1 MKKIVFDK
9 IQVQNFLSYGNDPVV
24 LEFTNGVNFITGYN
38 KDDDSRNGVGK
49 TSLIVESLSFALFGK
64 TYRKITQKEI
74 RNRKEDATCSVSLW
88 YTVNDEQYRITRSLG
103 PNTLTRHKI
112 SDGDT
117 NITKTIAETTKDILD
132 DLGITKEVFE
142 NTLVMTAK
150 NSEPF
155 FFQDKSLKT
164 KFIEGILGLECF
176 SELFKDAKDEYNA
189 LNADI
194 GKKNASLDTLIKSYE
209 SDLSYEREWSDK
221 KELDISRMQD
231 KVQELISIQPVDH
244 SDKIH
249 ELQESKDFETAELLL
264 KTDLLNKIKVKEAE
278 YNSNL
283 AHHNSTLTKLTSKP
297 DKCPTCKR
305 AFDDSCQHDMD
316 TEIEEIEGSILSCKL
331 KISDLTSAKS
341 KVQKQIEDIKVKVVQ
356 FQKNID
362 VLNTAQTLFHDASKR
377 IDDLSAKLDE
387 LKNSENPFSDKNL
400 KTKESLDLKKTELDK
415 CLSDLRILDGIK
427 IVFSPTGVKATVI
440 EKIMKVFNE
449 RFGYY
454 LTKLQTPCVIEFDEF
469 FNESVKSLD
478 GKEISFDSLS
488 EGEKGRVNF
497 ALLFAFRDIRRLQ
510 SNVDINISV
519 FDELFD
525 SSIDAKASARI
536 MELLQEMSDEHE
548 DCYYIITHN
557 EQNVSIDN
565 ANIIYLEK
573 ENGIT
578 SIKKV

>member
-1 MKKIVFDK
+1 MKKIIFDK
-9 IQVQNFLSYGNDPVV
+9 IQVQNFLSYGNNPVV

-88 YTVNDEQYRITRSLG
+88 YTVNDEQYRITRSLS

-112 SDGDT
+112 SDGNV

-155 FFQDKSLKT
+155 FSQDKSLKT

-176 SELFKDAKDEYNA
+176 SELFKNAKDEYNA

-194 GKKNASLDTLIKSYE
+194 GKKNASLDTLTRSYQ
-209 SDLSYEREWSDK
+209 SDLTYAKDWDDK
-221 KELDISRMQD
+221 KELNLNQVRS
-231 KVQELISIQPVDH
+231 KLEELINLKPIDN
-244 SDKIH
+244 SDKIQ
-249 ELQESKDFETAELLL
+249 ELQALKDAKMVDSQAKNE
-264 KTDLLNKIKVKEAE
+264 LLNKIKIKEAE
-278 YNSNL
+278 NNANITHLNTAYN
-283 AHHNSTLTKLTSKP
+283 KLTSKP

-305 AFDDSCQHDMD
+305 AFDDSCKHDMD
-316 TEIEEIEGSILSCKL
+316 VETGELQDNIALCKKALSNLSSAKTKILQQIEEVRVNS
-331 KISDLTSAKS
+331 
-341 KVQKQIEDIKVKVVQ
+341 VQY
-356 FQKNID
+356 QKEID
-362 VLNTAQTLFHDASKR
+362 VLNAEQKLFTEAENKILELTD
-377 IDDLSAKLDE
+377 KLRE
-387 LKNSENPFSDKNL
+387 LETTDNPFSAKNVA
-400 KTKESLDLKKTELDK
+400 TKESLDLKKDELEK
-415 CLSDLRILDGIK
+415 CLSELRILDGVK
-427 IVFSPTGVKATVI
+427 IVFSPTGVKATAIETVI
-440 EKIMKVFNE
+440 KVFND

-454 LTKLQTPCVIEFDEF
+454 LAKLQTPCIVTFDEF
-469 FNESVKSLD
+469 FNETVKSLD
-478 GKEISFDSLS
+478 GLDISFDSLS

-510 SNVDINISV
+510 SNVEINISV

-525 SSIDAKASARI
+525 SSIDAKASTRI
-536 MELLQEMSDEHE
+536 MELLQEMSEEHE

-573 ENGIT
+573 ENGYT
-578 SIKKV
+578 TIKKL